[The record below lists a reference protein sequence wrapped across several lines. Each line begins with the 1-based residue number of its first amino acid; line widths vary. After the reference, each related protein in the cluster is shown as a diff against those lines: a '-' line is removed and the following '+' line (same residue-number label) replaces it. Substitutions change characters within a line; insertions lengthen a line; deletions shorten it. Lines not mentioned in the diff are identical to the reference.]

1 MPDIALA
8 PYLDQWKLE
17 AVGASFATSTA
28 ILQPVTHQNGLA
40 AMVRV
45 EIQDTGDT
53 SGTDLLQAWAG
64 NSAAQI
70 YAREGPALLMERA
83 VGTKNL
89 IEMAQTGNDEAAT
102 QILCE
107 TAHRLH
113 AQKITQPTSLI
124 PLEHWFRSL
133 TEPSHTGL
141 LATSADTARGLLEQ
155 RHHPVPLHGDLH
167 HGNVLDFG
175 ARGWLAID
183 PKGLWGDRAFE
194 YVAIFTN
201 PDLSAPERPVAAC
214 AFERRFAQICKASN
228 LPATL
233 LRDWIIASAGLS
245 AAWFIE
251 DNNPLAAI
259 PLDIAARAL
268 NLGLPDAD

>member
-1 MPDIALA
+1 MPDTALD

-17 AVGASFATSTA
+17 AAGASFATSTA
-28 ILQPVTHQNGLA
+28 ILQPVTCQNGLA
-40 AMVRV
+40 AMLRV
-45 EIQDTGDT
+45 ETRDTGDT
-53 SGTDLLQAWAG
+53 SGADLLQAWTG
-64 NSAAQI
+64 NSAAQL
-70 YAREGPALLMERA
+70 YALEGRALLMERA
-83 VGTKNL
+83 VGTRNL
-89 IEMAQTGNDEAAT
+89 IEMAQSGQDAAAT

-113 AQKITQPTSLI
+113 AQTITPPASLI

-141 LATSADTARGLLEQ
+141 LATCADTARGLLDKG
-155 RHHPVPLHGDLH
+155 HHPVPLHGDLH

-183 PKGLWGDRAFE
+183 PKGLLGDRAFE
-194 YVAIFTN
+194 YASIFTN
-201 PDLSAPERPVAAC
+201 PDLSAPEYPVASC
-214 AFERRFAQICKASN
+214 AFERRFAQICEASN

-233 LRDWIIASAGLS
+233 LREWIIASAGLS

-251 DNNPLAAI
+251 DDNPLAAI

-268 NLGLPDAD
+268 NLDLPNTN